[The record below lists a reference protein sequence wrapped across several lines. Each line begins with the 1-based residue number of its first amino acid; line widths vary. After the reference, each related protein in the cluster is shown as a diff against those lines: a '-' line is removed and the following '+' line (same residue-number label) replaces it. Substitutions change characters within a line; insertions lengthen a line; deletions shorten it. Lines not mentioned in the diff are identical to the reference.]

1 MGPHNAAFSIK
12 KSDLSGFL
20 LSLSD
25 TAMEEE
31 PVFGLFPNNGEI
43 NNMLE
48 QVKN

>member
-1 MGPHNAAFSIK
+1 M
-12 KSDLSGFL
+12 SGFL

-25 TAMEEE
+25 TAMDEE
-31 PVFGLFPNNGEI
+31 PVFGLVPNSGEI

>member
-1 MGPHNAAFSIK
+1 MSLCFTNPV
-12 KSDLSGFL
+12 KSDRSGFL

-31 PVFGLFPNNGEI
+31 PVFGPFPNNGEI

-48 QVKN
+48 QVKT